1 MVISTDQI
9 NKTNK
14 TDQTQESDNAAVI
27 RELQKIADLKKLQ
40 QHMDAKAYETLIA
53 DAKRVESLRGEKG
66 FQSKL
71 QKDPGIKV
79 LSNLAR
85 DLAKLGVD
93 ITPKMLKKSLNGKI
107 NDELETILNKS
118 ILKEDKLDLT
128 KDAVRTMRD
137 REQKQN
143 DQESQPENQSSRADI
158 KKLITSSD
166 VKEALQ
172 RYSSAYAE
180 EALQANPEAK
190 EKLKDAESTLKQ
202 KGFSNKDLE
211 ALERSVDRS
220 LKTDFISRMQENF
233 IRQVLTPKDAFQF
246 VTASDD
252 LDGNIFQKTVK
263 EENIKIKDDQVLPK
277 KEVRRA
283 ADVEVK
289 QAENEYKLE
298 NRQKKVDINKM
309 DNSFA
314 AKDTVQQNSGSYTQ
328 YAAAASLEAAE
339 NLERE
344 NAQPKNDDILPN
356 KEVIKAKDGKEKQE
370 ASGIRLESR
379 PKKTAANGAENSFGA
394 KDAVQQNSGSYTQFV
409 ASASREAVENL
420 ERSYDRMESEEIMP
434 DRAEGKKDRQ
444 VDGGREKAD
453 TRRTWSAQES
463 GELVQQNAG
472 AFAQFV
478 VKSSPEVRKQ
488 LEHAYDRLEKE
499 EVKRTEHAEG
509 KQSKHI
515 DVSREKADTSG
526 MKNAHET
533 REAVRQYSGVFAQ
546 FVVAASPEAR
556 EKLEDMKDK
565 LKKKGVSEKEI
576 LSIERAVK
584 KSYRTEYTS
593 EIQDN
598 FTKHMFSPKN
608 SFQSV
613 VTSRQLNNA
622 FEDAIKAEQLSGISS
637 DPQDVKEQM
646 SKISQVSHAEIRDFI
661 KDAVES
667 RLMERHISNKNNRHE
682 VKKLV
687 DLGYKVG
694 FNFDNFL
701 KTWEQ
706 KKFDLGLFV
715 LEIENASMAQNA
727 GEISIGEVSAGG
739 VNDKHGYEM
748 TKDEERELLIN
759 QLRAEYLKKAITGD
773 PFAVFSFAPK
783 IRKLKNGLIKLGLET
798 DDFMK
803 IEKEAKVLARYRT
816 LEMLKQS
823 FIERA
828 TYYELSGPAYGLLK
842 NKLKGLVSNLTNLD
856 MELSKEQLDYLRDEA
871 NRQMHDHTIIE
882 LNSAVALLENH
893 ENPAVEEKVP
903 LMIKLIQRLKEESGF
918 NHGVGEDIDEVVFRH
933 ENGQKA
939 LKEDA

>member
-9 NKTNK
+9 NQTNK
-14 TDQTQESDNAAVI
+14 AEQTKETDNSAVI

-40 QHMDAKAYETLIA
+40 QHMDSKTYESLIS
-53 DAKRVESLRGEKG
+53 DAKRVESLRGEKA
-66 FQSKL
+66 FQVKL

-107 NDELETILNKS
+107 DEELETILNKS
-118 ILKEDKLDLT
+118 TLKDDQLDLS
-128 KDAVRTMRD
+128 KDAVKTLQNRE
-137 REQKQN
+137 REQN
-143 DQESQPENQSSRADI
+143 EQERQPEDQANRADI

-180 EALQANPEAK
+180 EALQSNPEAK
-190 EKLKDAESTLKQ
+190 EKLQGAEVTLKQ
-202 KGFSNKDLE
+202 KGFSEKDLE
-211 ALERSVDRS
+211 ALEKSVDRS
-220 LKTDFISRMQENF
+220 LKTDFLSRMQENF

-246 VTASDD
+246 VAASDD
-252 LDGNIFQKTVK
+252 LDGNTFQKTVK
-263 EENIKIKDDQVLPK
+263 EDNVKSKDEQVLLK

-283 ADVEVK
+283 GDGEEQLEV
-289 QAENEYKLE
+289 NGIRLE
-298 NRQKKVDINKM
+298 SKQKKVDMNGM
-309 DNSFA
+309 QNSFA
-314 AKDTVQQNSGSYTQ
+314 AKN
-328 YAAAASLEAAE
+328 
-339 NLERE
+339 
-344 NAQPKNDDILPN
+344 
-356 KEVIKAKDGKEKQE
+356 
-370 ASGIRLESR
+370 
-379 PKKTAANGAENSFGA
+379 
-394 KDAVQQNSGSYTQFV
+394 AVQQSSGHYSQFV
-409 ASASREAVENL
+409 SAVSQEAVENL
-420 ERSYDRMESEEIMP
+420 EKAYDRMESNEIKLP
-434 DRAEGKKDRQ
+434 DLVAGKKDKQ
-444 VDGGREKAD
+444 VDGRQEKAD
-453 TRRTWSAQES
+453 TSRVKSANETRDF
-463 GELVQQNAG
+463 VRQNAG

-478 VKSSPEVRKQ
+478 VKSSPEVKKQ
-488 LEHAYDRLEKE
+488 MEHAYDRLERE
-499 EVKRTEHAEG
+499 EAKATGRSERKTD
-509 KQSKHI
+509 KHVDGRI
-515 DVSREKADTSG
+515 EKADVSG
-526 MKNAHET
+526 MNNAHET

-565 LKKKGVSEKEI
+565 LKKRGVSEKEI

-608 SFQSV
+608 SFQFV

-622 FEDAIKAEQLSGISS
+622 FEEAIKEEPLSGISR
-637 DPQDVKEQM
+637 DPQDVKENM
-646 SKISQVSHAEIRDFI
+646 SKIVEVSHAEIRDFI

-667 RLMERHISNKNNRHE
+667 KLMERHISNKNNRQD

-715 LEIENASMAQNA
+715 LEIENANAAQNP

-748 TKDEERELLIN
+748 TKDEEKELLIN
-759 QLRAEYLKKAITGD
+759 QLRAEFMKKAITGD

-798 DDFMK
+798 EEFNK

-816 LEMLKQS
+816 LEMLKGA
-823 FIERA
+823 FMERS
-828 TYYELSGPAYGLLK
+828 TYYELAGPAYGLLK

-893 ENPAVEEKVP
+893 DNSSVEEKVP
-903 LMIKLIQRLKEESGF
+903 FMIKLIQRLKEESGF
-918 NHGVGEDIDEVVFRH
+918 SHGVGEDIDEVVFRH
-933 ENGQKA
+933 KSGQKA